1 MTRQQVSKMIA
12 DIGVP
17 YAYYQFPEDTPQ
29 TPPFICFFYSPTN
42 DMFADD
48 ENYANIVQLNLEL
61 YTKEKDFALEDT
73 VEKALKDNGL
83 TYYKEENHLNSEKM
97 FQIAYEMEVL
107 ING

>member
-1 MTRQQVSKMIA
+1 
-12 DIGVP
+12 
-17 YAYYQFPEDTPQ
+17 
-29 TPPFICFFYSPTN
+29 
-42 DMFADD
+42 MFADD
-48 ENYANIVQLNLEL
+48 ENYTNIVQLNLEL

-73 VEKALKDNGL
+73 VEKTLKDNGL